1 MFQPIFVE
9 SNLLESIEGVPQ
21 FLLQTLQTLPVV
33 SPLVTSRRIPT
44 VEVTK
49 KSAPAFPMS
58 SNEDSNLSMEQVHA
72 AWLAAGARG
81 DVSTMRRLR
90 EQHPQWLDL
99 QRLVGTAADVATT
112 DSAPHTQ
119 RFCGWKGFHLSTIG
133 ASTLLTATWEGD
145 LGIVELL
152 LEAGQDPDTRDNGGL
167 TPTMMALLRYN
178 VVVMR
183 CVFRNGQAVRRNI
196 VVDVR
201 WLRIGHERNEVD
213 DLCGDVY
220 EIADS
225 LHYAA
230 NGDAFD
236 VARFLL
242 DSDADANAQD
252 QHGKTPLHHCIHEG
266 SLLVANLLVARGADI
281 DMKDENGETPLTLC
295 FKRRSM
301 NMLQIVLNHHHMVAT
316 AQRQDFA
323 ADVLF
328 NAVDYGVEEA
338 VRLIV
343 DGGYSSVTVQNA
355 AGETPLHRAM
365 VKRNPQLMEVLVDL
379 DPADESLRL
388 ATTMGES
395 SAHYAACYGTV
406 SVMETLLRRLTVV
419 YGDLRELE
427 AANNPLNATNNAGVT
442 CLYAAG
448 TTDGGTNR
456 PLGERDAIIDILQQ
470 HGARLFAPDCVVIPS
485 PRSSSAEL
493 VILHEHVRRGIV
505 AWLRDISDQSHEIDG
520 DEDNGDEARTS
531 DVLLTELVRARVRAL
546 AAGTAAASV
555 GDAISAASSG
565 TFCTSAPRACV
576 AASTARRAVGGS
588 VGDLTN
594 RLSLHGLRHFV
605 EGRTVR
611 AAIDTNDELQD
622 VDGQPAKRTP
632 SSDDRGARTRLK
644 MASWQASLHL
654 VIPSCVRRS
663 SPSGMGDYAPLI
675 LYRR

>member
-1 MFQPIFVE
+1 
-9 SNLLESIEGVPQ
+9 
-21 FLLQTLQTLPVV
+21 
-33 SPLVTSRRIPT
+33 
-44 VEVTK
+44 
-49 KSAPAFPMS
+49 MS

-196 VVDVR
+196 VVDCRTVDSELLQYILNVTKLV
-201 WLRIGHERNEVD
+201 LRFGADVNARNQD
-213 DLCGDVY
+213 GY
-220 EIADS
+220 SA

-493 VILHEHVRRGIV
+493 VVLHEHVRRGIV

-531 DVLLTELVRARVRAL
+531 DVLLTELCAEWVASTTTLPSSSSRPANWADRSDVLLVVISAGYAHEFVPLLLELPLLRSAMPSLLRRLEHFARVPHEHAL
-546 AAGTAAASV
+546 LLQLHAEL
-555 GDAISAASSG
+555 SAALLE
-565 TFCTSAPRACV
+565 T
-576 AASTARRAVGGS
+576 
-588 VGDLTN
+588 
-594 RLSLHGLRHFV
+594 
-605 EGRTVR
+605 
-611 AAIDTNDELQD
+611 
-622 VDGQPAKRTP
+622 
-632 SSDDRGARTRLK
+632 
-644 MASWQASLHL
+644 
-654 VIPSCVRRS
+654 
-663 SPSGMGDYAPLI
+663 
-675 LYRR
+675 